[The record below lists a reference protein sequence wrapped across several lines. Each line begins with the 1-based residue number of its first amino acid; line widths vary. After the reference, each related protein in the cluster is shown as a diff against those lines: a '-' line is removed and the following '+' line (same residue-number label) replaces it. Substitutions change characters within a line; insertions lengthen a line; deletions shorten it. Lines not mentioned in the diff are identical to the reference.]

1 VTTATR
7 DRSAVGF
14 RSERGPVLIALM
26 MAVSLVALD
35 TTIIATAVPSV
46 VQDLGSFS
54 RFPWVFS
61 AYLLA
66 AAVSVPVYGKLADT
80 VGRKPVMLFGIGLFV
95 FGSLLC
101 GIAWSLPALI
111 AFRAVQGL
119 GAGAVQPIAMTMV
132 GDLYSLRERAR
143 VQGYLAS
150 VWGVASVVGPALGGV
165 FSQYSSWRW
174 IFFVNLPIGAV
185 AATMIVRRF
194 TETVQRGRHPID
206 YAGAGLLSVGCTLV
220 ILALLEGGQAWAWT
234 SAPGLLVPL
243 AGLGVL
249 VAFGFVERRAVDPVL
264 PRFVFTRRVLAGGAL
279 VGLGVGALVIGLSSY
294 VPTYVQGV
302 LGRGPLVAGFALAAL
317 TIGWPLAAALSGRVY
332 LRIGFRD
339 TALIGSTVLVLGTS
353 LTLWFDEGT
362 SVWQVA
368 AACFVIGV
376 GMGLTASPTLVAVQ
390 SAVRWQQRGVV
401 TATSMFSRS
410 IGSAVG
416 VAVFGA
422 IANATLA
429 DRLARAP
436 VAVRVPDGPD
446 AAALV
451 LDRGGGHSAAV
462 LSLVRSA
469 LSDASHLVFVGL
481 LLTAVLI
488 AGALLLMPRR
498 ATALDDLG
506 VP

>member
-1 VTTATR
+1 MWTATR
-7 DRSAVGF
+7 DPSAVGL
-14 RSERGPVLIALM
+14 RSERGPVLVALM
-26 MAVSLVALD
+26 TSVALVALD

-46 VQDLGSFS
+46 VQDLGGFT

-61 AYLLA
+61 AYLLT
-66 AAVSVPVYGKLADT
+66 AAVSVPVYGKLADL
-80 VGRKPVMLFGIGLFV
+80 VGRKPVMLFGIGLFLL
-95 FGSLLC
+95 GSVLC
-101 GIAWSLPALI
+101 ATAWSLPALI

-119 GAGAVQPIAMTMV
+119 GAGAVQPMAMTMV
-132 GDLYSLRERAR
+132 GDLYSLQERAR

-150 VWGVASVVGPALGGV
+150 VWGVASVVGPALGGL

-185 AATMIVRRF
+185 AATLIVRRYA
-194 TETVQRGRHPID
+194 ETVERRGHRID
-206 YAGAGLLSVGCTLV
+206 YAGAGLLTVGCSLV
-220 ILALLEGGQAWAWT
+220 ILGLLEGGQAWAWT

-243 AGLGVL
+243 TGMGVL
-249 VAFGFVERRAVDPVL
+249 VAFGFVERRAVEPVL
-264 PRFVFTRRVLAGGAL
+264 PRFVFTRRVLVSGAL
-279 VGLGVGALVIGLSSY
+279 VGLGVGALVVGLSSY

-302 LGRGPLVAGFALAAL
+302 LGTGPLVAGFALAAL

-339 TALIGSTVLVLGTS
+339 TALIGAGVLVLGTS
-353 LTLWFDEGT
+353 LTLWFDERT

-368 AACFVIGV
+368 AGCFVIGV

-390 SAVRWQQRGVV
+390 SAVPWQQRGVV

-416 VAVFGA
+416 VAIFGA
-422 IANATLA
+422 LANATLA
-429 DRLARAP
+429 DRLAQAP
-436 VAVRVPDGPD
+436 STGPLNGPD

-451 LDRGGGHSAAV
+451 LDRGGAHSSAV

-469 LSDASHLVFVGL
+469 LSDASHLVFTAL
-481 LLTAVLI
+481 LVTAVLI
-488 AGALLLMPRR
+488 VGALLLMPRR
-498 ATALDDLG
+498 TMSFEDLG
-506 VP
+506 PR